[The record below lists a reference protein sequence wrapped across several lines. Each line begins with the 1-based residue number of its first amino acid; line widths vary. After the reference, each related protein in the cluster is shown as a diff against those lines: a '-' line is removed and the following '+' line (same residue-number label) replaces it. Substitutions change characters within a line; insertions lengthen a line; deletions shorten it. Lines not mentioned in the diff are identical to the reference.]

1 MRWNVAA
8 FAVALSAA
16 ILPAPSMGAEDDLGK
31 LLDDIPDVP
40 NAEQPKA
47 EEEAAPVEAEVAT
60 LPAYVKAVKMA
71 VLENWEPK
79 PKLVKKNPKAKSQF
93 LVKLDING
101 ERMGVSAVELS
112 GIKSFDQSVLDAI
125 AATTFPAPPP
135 TILSDVERGVV
146 VTIAA
151 RNYGK

>member
-16 ILPAPSMGAEDDLGK
+16 LLSAPSMGAEDDLGK